1 MKQSKTIFVCVLLM
15 IAGVTMISAQNH
27 RHSERN
33 DSVEEAMVE
42 KSDSNLSGNAN
53 LDINLDVDKV
63 VKEAMQS
70 VEGTMK
76 SLGPYND
83 PNSIPNKAIN
93 FVAIISI
100 VFIISFFFAPVLLV
114 TVILLFIYKRNK
126 QRDKVVLAA
135 IEKGV
140 EVPEG
145 YGKSKAKATKVY
157 ATADSETKKVV
168 VKKVQSPLLQKG
180 IMKIAIGNGIWI
192 MGICMHTSFFRGVG
206 LCVAIYG
213 IGQIAVAYFTGEKIQ
228 KEPEQKY
235 YRTEDTVQETK
246 ETFSSQ
252 SSASKEAQVSSAEAK
267 VEKEETTPTE
277 TKTEDEKP
285 E

>member
-1 MKQSKTIFVCVLLM
+1 MKQIKTIFVCVLLM
-15 IAGVTMISAQNH
+15 IAGVTMIWAQNH

-33 DSVEEAMVE
+33 DSVEEAMIE
-42 KSDSNLSGNAN
+42 KSDSNISENAN
-53 LDINLDVDKV
+53 IDINLEYDKF
-63 VKEAMQS
+63 VKEAMKSFEASMQS
-70 VEGTMK
+70 VSPFGN
-76 SLGPYND
+76 PD
-83 PNSIPNKAIN
+83 SIPNKAIN
-93 FVAIISI
+93 FIAIISI

-145 YGKSKAKATKVY
+145 YDKSKAKATKVY

-206 LCVAIYG
+206 LCVAVYG

-246 ETFSSQ
+246 ETEDTNS
-252 SSASKEAQVSSAEAK
+252 
-267 VEKEETTPTE
+267 TE